1 MKKTGLTTVNLQRT
15 TIEGHKSHDHLIKN
29 CYLKGKKPGKKT
41 IKNKN
46 TKEPP
51 NRNAI
56 KPNPHKNQPAQEYR
70 QSFDENKKQRPTY
83 PTLSPTR
90 VKNK

>member
-46 TKEPP
+46 T
-51 NRNAI
+51 
-56 KPNPHKNQPAQEYR
+56 
-70 QSFDENKKQRPTY
+70 
-83 PTLSPTR
+83 
-90 VKNK
+90 